1 MTLDYQF
8 NEKKNQIFAPLKNS
22 WLSYSPEEEIRQKF
36 ICTLVNEYGYSL
48 EQMAQELSLTNSS
61 RGTGRARADIVIWKN
76 EQSKKN
82 NEHAAIVI
90 ECKSDNVTIQPED
103 YYQGLNY
110 ATWAGA
116 DFFVT
121 HNSKETRYFQVFKEK
136 LPKHLGKELSDLPTA
151 KQLNSNAIEQI
162 LKEEKVFERD
172 EFAKLLQQCHNVI
185 RNNDKLS
192 PESAFDEISKILFTK
207 IVFERDNRNNND
219 KTKIFSKAEFESQ
232 EQNYNDNVRPY
243 LQGDDKKTDYVQIIF
258 RQTKEKYSQEVLF
271 SEDDVIKI
279 RRESFLSIVEKLQI
293 YNLSKTSDDVKGI
306 AFEKFL
312 GTTFRG
318 ELGQFFTPRTIVEFM
333 TEILDPQEGER
344 VCDPCCGSGGF
355 LINAFEYMREN
366 IKQSIEREKENIKNR
381 YFNEQYE
388 NANDSEKARI
398 EKQVDDLF
406 VELNNEL
413 NLDNKNSRIYQL
425 SHNCIYG
432 TDANPR
438 MARVS
443 KMNMIMHGDGH
454 GGVHHN
460 DGLLN
465 INGIFEER
473 FDVILTNPPFGSRV
487 AKDLKITAE
496 DSLKS
501 KPHYKKWIDKY
512 PNYTDIVDKREQ
524 DIKEN
529 KAIVE
534 KYDVAQYSTLTEV
547 MFIERCLKLLRKGGR
562 MGIVLPEGVL
572 NNGDLQKVR
581 QYFEGKAKIILITS
595 IPQDVFI
602 ASGATVKPSLVF
614 LKRFTKSEEQAY
626 LTAQTQAINEIE
638 QKYASKKAQLQAILD
653 KKANK
658 LPAKATSEQKAE
670 QEIFKKQLKEDKKQA
685 KEELKSLETQIRDEI
700 RQSIKEKFDY
710 QIPLAEVEKTGIDSK
725 GVAIENQ
732 LPALKDEY
740 TQYRQSANI
749 WENHTAC
756 HYEYTESNGKLNRTL
771 RTVEQKVE

>member
-1 MTLDYQF
+1 MSKLEYQF
-8 NEKKNQIFAPLKNS
+8 DEKSNQIFSPLNNK
-22 WLSYSPEEEIRQKF
+22 WLICTPEEEIRQKF
-36 ICTLVNEYGYSL
+36 ICVLVNEYGYSL
-48 EQMAQELSLTNSS
+48 NQMAQELSLTNSS
-61 RGTGRARADIVIWKN
+61 RGTGRARADIVIWKS
-76 EQSKKN
+76 EQAKN
-82 NEHAAIVI
+82 NDEHAAIVI

-136 LPKHLGKELSDLPTA
+136 IPKHLGKELSELPTA
-151 KQLNSNAIEQI
+151 KQLVDSKVIEEM
-162 LKEEKVFERD
+162 LKAEKVFEKD
-172 EFAKLLQQCHNVI
+172 EFAKLLHQCHNII

-192 PESAFDEISKILFTK
+192 PEAAFDEISKILFTK
-207 IVFERDNRNNND
+207 IVFERDNRNN
-219 KTKIFSKAEFESQ
+219 KTKIFSKTEFENQ
-232 EQNYNDNVRPY
+232 EKTYNDNVRPY

-258 RQTKEKYSQEVLF
+258 RQTKEKYSKDALF
-271 SEDDVIKI
+271 AEDDVIKI
-279 RRESFLSIVEKLQI
+279 RRESFLAIVEKLQV

-344 VCDPCCGSGGF
+344 VCDPCSGSGGF
-355 LINAFEYMREN
+355 LINAFEYIRES
-366 IKQSIEREKENIKNR
+366 IKQSIENKKENIKIH
-381 YFNEQYE
+381 YFDEQYE
-388 NANDSEKARI
+388 NASDSEKERI

-406 VELNNEL
+406 TQLNNEL
-413 NLDNKNSRIYQL
+413 NLDNTDSRIFQL

-487 AKDLKITAE
+487 AKDLKLTQE
-496 DSLKS
+496 DSLID
-501 KPHYKKWIDKY
+501 KPHYKNWEAKY
-512 PNYTDIVDKREQ
+512 ENYERIGNERKLE
-524 DIKEN
+524 IEEN
-529 KAIVE
+529 KAIVDKFE
-534 KYDVAQYSTLTEV
+534 VSKFSTLTEV

-581 QYFEGKAKIILITS
+581 HYFESKAKIILITS
-595 IPQDVFI
+595 IPQDVFV

-614 LKRFTKSEEQAY
+614 LKRFTESEEQEY
-626 LTAQTQAINEIE
+626 LTAKMQATAEVE
-638 QKYASKKAQLQAILD
+638 QKYAQRKAKLQAILD
-653 KKANK
+653 KKADK
-658 LPAKATSEQKAE
+658 LPPKATDEQKTE
-670 QEIFKKQLKEDKKQA
+670 QNRLKDELKQAKKQA
-685 KEELKSLETQIRDEI
+685 KNELKQLEIQIKDEI
-700 RQSIKEKFDY
+700 RQAIKTKFDY
-710 QIPLAEVEKTGIDSK
+710 QIPLAEVEKAGIDST
-725 GVAIENQ
+725 GAAIEND
-732 LPALKDEY
+732 LPMLKDEY
-740 TQYRQSANI
+740 TQYRQAENI
-749 WENHTAC
+749 WENHTAH
-756 HYEYTESNGKLNRTL
+756 HYEYTENNGKLNRTL
-771 RTVEQKVE
+771 RTIEQGAE

>member
-1 MTLDYQF
+1 MFKLEYQF
-8 NEKKNQIFAPLKNS
+8 DEKSNQIFAPLINK
-22 WLSYSPEEEIRQKF
+22 WLTYTPEEQIRQQF
-36 ICTLVNEYGYSL
+36 ICTLINDYGYSL
-48 EQMAQELSLTNSS
+48 KQMAQELSLTNSS
-61 RGTGRARADIVIWKN
+61 RGTGRARADIVIWKS
-76 EQSKKN
+76 EQAKNN

-121 HNSKETRYFQVFKEK
+121 HNNKETRYFQVFKDK
-136 LPKHLGKELSDLPTA
+136 LPKHLGKELSDLPKA
-151 KQLNSNAIEQI
+151 KQLGDQQSIEKI
-162 LKEEKVFERD
+162 LNEEKVFERD
-172 EFAKLLQQCHNVI
+172 EFAKLLHQCHNII

-192 PESAFDEISKILFTK
+192 PEAAFDEISKILFTK
-207 IVFERDNRNNND
+207 IVFERDNRNN
-219 KTKIFSKAEFESQ
+219 KTKIFSKTEFENQ
-232 EQNYNDNVRPY
+232 EKIYNDNVRPY
-243 LQGDDKKTDYVQIIF
+243 LQGDDKKTDYAQIIF
-258 RQTKEKYSQEVLF
+258 RQTKEKYSKDALF
-271 SEDDVIKI
+271 AEDDVIKI
-279 RRESFLSIVEKLQI
+279 RRESFLAIVEKLQV

-344 VCDPCCGSGGF
+344 VCDPCSGSGGF
-355 LINAFEYMREN
+355 LINAFEYIRES
-366 IKQSIEREKENIKNR
+366 IKQSIENKKENIKIH
-381 YFNEQYE
+381 YFDEQYE
-388 NANDSEKARI
+388 NASDSEKERI

-406 VELNNEL
+406 TQLNNEL
-413 NLDNKNSRIYQL
+413 NLDNTDSRIFQL

-460 DGLLN
+460 DGLLD

-487 AKDLKITAE
+487 AKDLKLTKE

-501 KPHYKKWIDKY
+501 KPHYPNWLDKY
-512 PNYTDIVDKREQ
+512 PNYTEIADKREQ
-524 DIKEN
+524 EIDAETAVID
-529 KAIVE
+529 
-534 KYDVAQYSTLTEV
+534 KYEVAQYSTLTEV

-581 QYFEGKAKIILITS
+581 QYFESKAKIILITS

-614 LKRFTKSEEQAY
+614 LKRFTESEEQEY
-626 LTAQTQAINEIE
+626 LTIKTKVTAKIE
-638 QKYASKKAQLQAILD
+638 QKHAD
-653 KKANK
+653 KKAKLQAVLNKKTDK
-658 LPAKATSEQKAE
+658 LPPKATPEQKAE
-670 QEIFKKQLKEDKKQA
+670 QKRLQTELREAKKQA
-685 KEELKSLETQIRDEI
+685 KEQLKQLETQIQDEI
-700 RQSIKEKFDY
+700 RQLIKEQFDY
-710 QIPLAEVEKTGIDSK
+710 QIPLAEVEKAGIDSK
-725 GVAIENQ
+725 GVAIKND
-732 LPALKDEY
+732 LPTLKDEY
-740 TQYRQSANI
+740 TQYRKSAGI

-756 HYEYTESNGKLNRTL
+756 HYQYTENNGKLDRTL
-771 RTVEQKVE
+771 CAVEQGAE

>member
-1 MTLDYQF
+1 MSKLEYQF
-8 NEKKNQIFAPLKNS
+8 NEKSNQIFSPLTNK
-22 WLSYSPEEEIRQKF
+22 WLTYTPEEEIRQKF
-36 ICTLVNEYGYSL
+36 ICVLVNEYGYSL
-48 EQMAQELSLTNSS
+48 NQMAQELSLTNSS
-61 RGTGRARADIVIWKN
+61 RGTGRARADIVIWKS
-76 EQSKKN
+76 EQAKNN

-136 LPKHLGKELSDLPTA
+136 IPKHLGKELSELPTA
-151 KQLNSNAIEQI
+151 KQLVDSKVIEEM
-162 LKEEKVFERD
+162 LKAEKVFEKD
-172 EFAKLLQQCHNVI
+172 EFAKLLHQCHNII

-192 PESAFDEISKILFTK
+192 PEAAFDEISKILFTK
-207 IVFERDNRNNND
+207 IVFERDNRNN
-219 KTKIFSKAEFESQ
+219 KTKIFSKTEFENQ
-232 EQNYNDNVRPY
+232 EKTYNDNVRPY

-258 RQTKEKYSQEVLF
+258 RQTKEKYSKDALF
-271 SEDDVIKI
+271 AEDDVIKI
-279 RRESFLSIVEKLQI
+279 RRESFLAIVEKLQV

-344 VCDPCCGSGGF
+344 VCDPCSGSGGF
-355 LINAFEYMREN
+355 LINAFEYMRES
-366 IKQSIEREKENIKNR
+366 IKQSIEKEKENIKIH
-381 YFNEQYE
+381 YFDEQYE
-388 NANDSEKARI
+388 NASDSEKERI

-406 VELNNEL
+406 TQLNNEL
-413 NLDNKNSRIYQL
+413 NLDNTDSRIFQL

-487 AKDLKITAE
+487 AKDLKLTQE
-496 DSLKS
+496 DSLID
-501 KPHYKKWIDKY
+501 KPHYKNWEAKY
-512 PNYTDIVDKREQ
+512 ENYERIGNERKLE
-524 DIKEN
+524 IEEN
-529 KAIVE
+529 KAIVDKFE
-534 KYDVAQYSTLTEV
+534 VSKFSTLTEV

-581 QYFEGKAKIILITS
+581 HYFESKAKIILITS
-595 IPQDVFI
+595 IPQDVFV

-614 LKRFTKSEEQAY
+614 LKRFTDSEEQEY
-626 LTAQTQAINEIE
+626 LTAQAEATTEVK
-638 QKYASKKAQLQAILD
+638 QKYAEQKSNLQAVLD
-653 KKANK
+653 KKLEK
-658 LPAKATSEQKAE
+658 LPRKATPEQKTE
-670 QEIFKKQLKEDKKQA
+670 RKYLQDELKQAKKQA
-685 KEELKSLETQIRDEI
+685 KDELKQLEIQIKDEI
-700 RQSIKEKFDY
+700 RQAIKTKFDY
-710 QIPLAEVEKTGIDSK
+710 QIPLAEVEKAGIDST
-725 GVAIENQ
+725 GAAIEND
-732 LPALKDEY
+732 LPMLKDEY
-740 TQYRQSANI
+740 TQYRQAENI
-749 WENHTAC
+749 WENYTAH
-756 HYEYTESNGKLNRTL
+756 HYEYTENNGKLDRTL
-771 RTVEQKVE
+771 RTIEQGAE